1 MCMQESAAGAGR
13 THEGTPAACTSE
25 KEVYTGRVLVQQLE
39 AEKIKVGAMQPSTS
53 GVCIETASAA
63 CEARSSGAQSR
74 PNLESRQN
82 LEHITDASASMLSP
96 AVQIAS
102 MGSSPVKR
110 AARRQRLV
118 PFLPIVEFSAANAV
132 GSSVAQENK
141 SSTSK
146 QQTGVN
152 ADSTAC
158 WSIFSFL

>member
-1 MCMQESAAGAGR
+1 M
-13 THEGTPAACTSE
+13 P
-25 KEVYTGRVLVQQLE
+25 GRVSVQQSG

-53 GVCIETASAA
+53 GVCTEAASAA
-63 CEARSSGAQSR
+63 CEARRSGAQSR

-82 LEHITDASASMLSP
+82 LEHITDASVSMLSP
-96 AVQIAS
+96 AVQIVS
-102 MGSSPVKR
+102 MASSPVK
-110 AARRQRLV
+110 RRQRLV

-152 ADSTAC
+152 ADSIAC
-158 WSIFSFL
+158 RSIFSFL

>member
-1 MCMQESAAGAGR
+1 MCMQESAGGAGH
-13 THEGTPAACTSE
+13 THEGIPAACTSQ
-25 KEVYTGRVLVQQLE
+25 KEVCTGRVLVQQLG

-53 GVCIETASAA
+53 VVCTEAASAA
-63 CEARSSGAQSR
+63 CEARRSGAQSR

-96 AVQIAS
+96 AVQIVS
-102 MGSSPVKR
+102 MASSPVK
-110 AARRQRLV
+110 RRQRLV

-132 GSSVAQENK
+132 SSSVAQENK

-158 WSIFSFL
+158 RSIFSFL